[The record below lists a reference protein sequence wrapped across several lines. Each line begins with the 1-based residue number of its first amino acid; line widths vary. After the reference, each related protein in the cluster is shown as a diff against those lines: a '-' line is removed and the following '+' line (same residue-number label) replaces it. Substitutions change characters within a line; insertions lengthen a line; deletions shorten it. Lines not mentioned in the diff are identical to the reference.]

1 MVVCLIHC
9 ALRNHYKTCCES
21 KVLVLIGLNFLGLV
35 PCSQEIMNPL
45 NYE

>member
-21 KVLVLIGLNFLGLV
+21 KVLVLIGPYFSRVGSLFPRNN
-35 PCSQEIMNPL
+35 EPL
-45 NYE
+45 EL